1 MTTRD
6 EAEVV
11 RRRHESRMVSTP
23 GVTGVDVRED
33 EPGNAVIVV
42 YTDDEAGLP
51 DWLSGQT
58 LDGVPLRLQRRRFD
72 PL

>member
-1 MTTRD
+1 VTTRD

-11 RRRHESRMVSTP
+11 RQRYESRVVSTP

-42 YTDDEAGLP
+42 YAADEADLP
-51 DWLSGQT
+51 DWLTSPS